1 MPTMIT
7 IVTPTPEHI
16 KPARP
21 GEQREPV
28 APVDRT
34 VVIREQQLREAEH
47 ERSDERDLERDQDVL
62 RTRTEEHEH
71 ARRRASPSTAARPPG
86 ASPRAAAAPRSRCKT
101 ITRSWYGT

>member
-16 KPARP
+16 NPARP
-21 GEQREPV
+21 GQQREPV
-28 APVDRT
+28 ATVDRP

-47 ERSDERDLERDQDVL
+47 QRSDERDLERDQDVL

-71 ARRRASPSTAARPPG
+71 PGDERRHPRSDAAPG
-86 ASPRAAAAPRSRCKT
+86 ASPARRSNAAVRCKT
-101 ITRSWYGT
+101 MTRSWYGT